1 MNNELINDSLM
12 NMKWD
17 ELLNK
22 EFPYNSNYFL
32 DLDNNIIGNKVI
44 ASKNS
49 SRKYSTVWL
58 PSDTYT
64 QYKEALKDPNKEIF
78 YNKNDVTYDVNQD
91 YFRCDD
97 IREISTKKQPV
108 LLSFGCSMTF
118 GIGLPESETWPV
130 ILGNIIK
137 EKTGEDVKV
146 VNFGSSASG
155 YGHVDRLSN
164 YMHLF
169 NVKYISCL
177 FPPLFRKTLIRDD
190 GTIETVLPAAMKSDY
205 NTSKKI
211 NILSNL
217 ISHSSKTFNYER
229 EMVNKKLES
238 ISKLLNVPY
247 SSILNSEEHIDS
259 MFDSSEIL
267 LEHGKQHGINRL
279 TRNARDGMHPGNEFT
294 LNVAY
299 KMSKVLF
306 NE

>member
-22 EFPYNSNYFL
+22 EFPYNSNYFI

-44 ASKNS
+44 ASKNP

-58 PSDTYT
+58 PSDTYI
-64 QYKEALKDPNKEIF
+64 QYMEALKDPNKEIY

-137 EKTGEDVKV
+137 EKTGEDIKV
-146 VNFGSSASG
+146 VNLGSSAIG

-164 YMHLF
+164 YIHLF

-190 GTIETVLPAAMKSDY
+190 GTIETVLPTAAKSEY

-211 NILSNL
+211 NVLRNL
-217 ISHSSKTFNYER
+217 ISNSSKTFDYER

-247 SSILNSEEHIDS
+247 SSILNSETHVDS
-259 MFDSSEIL
+259 VFDSSEIL
-267 LEHGKQHGINRL
+267 LEHGKKHGINRL
-279 TRNARDGMHPGNEFT
+279 TRIARDGMHPGNEFN
-294 LNVAY
+294 LNMAY
-299 KMSKVLF
+299 GMSKVLF